1 MKGNMPVHSDDAPA
15 AIGPYSQAIECRPSR
30 MMFVSGQIPIDPATG
45 VFAPGGASEQAVQAL
60 KNIDA
65 ILKAGGMD
73 RTNVVRATVFLVNMA
88 DFGAV
93 NAVYA
98 EFFGDHKPARAA
110 FQVSALPKGALVEID
125 AIAAE

>member
-1 MKGNMPVHSDDAPA
+1 MKGHFPVHTTDAPA

-30 MMFVSGQIPIDPATG
+30 MLFVSGQIPIDPATG
-45 VFAPGGASEQAVQAL
+45 EFVPGGAPEQAAQAL

-65 ILKAGGMD
+65 ILRAGGMD
-73 RTNVVRATVFLVNMA
+73 RTNVVRATIFLTDMA
-88 DFGAV
+88 QFQPV

-98 EFFGDHKPARAA
+98 QFFGDHKPARAA

>member
-1 MKGNMPVHSDDAPA
+1 
-15 AIGPYSQAIECRPSR
+15 

>member
-1 MKGNMPVHSDDAPA
+1 MKGNNPVHTTNAPA
-15 AIGPYSQAIECRPSR
+15 AIGPYSQAIECQPGR
-30 MMFVSGQIPIDPATG
+30 MLFVSGQIPIDPATG
-45 VFAPGGASEQAVQAL
+45 EFVKGGITEPAEQSL

-65 ILKAGGMD
+65 ILIAGGMD
-73 RTNVVRATVFLVNMA
+73 RTNVVRATIFLA
-88 DFGAV
+88 DMGDFQAV

-98 EFFGDHKPARAA
+98 NYFGDHKPARAA

>member
-1 MKGNMPVHSDDAPA
+1 MKGNFPVHTAEAPA
-15 AIGPYSQAIECRPSR
+15 AIGPYSQAVECGPGR
-30 MMFVSGQIPIDPATG
+30 MLFVSGQIPIDPATG
-45 VFAPGGASEQAVQAL
+45 AFVPGGAPEQAAQSL

-65 ILKAGGMD
+65 ILRAGGMD
-73 RTNVVRATVFLVNMA
+73 RTNVVRATIFLTDMA
-88 DFGAV
+88 DFAPV

-110 FQVSALPKGALVEID
+110 VQVSALPKGALVEID